1 MYLFKK
7 IEINPYQRRR
17 KMQEEESLTDTIKT
31 LVYAIL
37 IAVLIRTFLFEPFK
51 IPSGSMYPTL
61 YVGDFLF
68 VSKYTY
74 GYSKHSLPFSLPL
87 FEDRVWADMPQRGDI
102 VIFKYPQDNR
112 TDFIKRVIG
121 LPNDKIKLEK
131 GRLFINGE
139 MLPREE
145 LEDFIVRDNQGNAE
159 RYHQYIE
166 TLPNG
171 IKHKILEISDNEI
184 EDDVEE
190 VTIPEGYL
198 FVMGDNRD
206 RSDDS
211 RVSVGFVPFENLVGK
226 ARILF
231 FSQDAEYEWYKPW
244 LWPRKIRWSRLFN
257 KIK

>member
-1 MYLFKK
+1 
-7 IEINPYQRRR
+7 
-17 KMQEEESLTDTIKT
+17 MQEEESLMDTVKT
-31 LVYAIL
+31 LVYAVI

-74 GYSKHSLPFSLPL
+74 GYSKHSFPFSLPL
-87 FEDRVWADMPQRGDI
+87 FEGRIWADDPQRGDV
-102 VIFKYPQDNR
+102 VIFKYPQDNH

-121 LPNDKIKLEK
+121 LPNDKIMLKD
-131 GRLFINGE
+131 GRLYINGKQ
-139 MLPREE
+139 LPREE
-145 LEDFIVRDNQGNAE
+145 IEDFIVRDNKGNAD

-171 IKHKILEISDNEI
+171 VKHNILEVSDTEI
-184 EDDVEE
+184 EDELDELTV
-190 VTIPEGYL
+190 PEGYL

-211 RVSVGFVPFENLVGK
+211 RVSVGFVPLENLVGK
-226 ARILF
+226 ARFLF
-231 FSQDAEYEWYKPW
+231 FSQNPEEAWYKPW
-244 LWPRKIRWSRLFN
+244 LWPKKIRWNRIFST
-257 KIK
+257 IK